1 MVAMT
6 TFIGVVKEVKEVGGA
21 KEGGVGTGMGTADN
35 G

>member
-6 TFIGVVKEVKEVGGA
+6 TFIGVVKEVGGA